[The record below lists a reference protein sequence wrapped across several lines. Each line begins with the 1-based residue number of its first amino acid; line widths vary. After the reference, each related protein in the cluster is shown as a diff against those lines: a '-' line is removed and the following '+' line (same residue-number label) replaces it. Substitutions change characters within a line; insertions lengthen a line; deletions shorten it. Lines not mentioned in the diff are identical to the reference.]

1 MSSPGEAAKRGGARL
16 WNMNPISHGTASAR
30 HPLSTTGRV
39 TPQPPGRTPHKAPQ
53 APLRGPGGED
63 PPPEA
68 REAPRGRPPAREA
81 DDASAVTALYE
92 AHALGMIRLAHIMLG
107 DRQSAEDVVQEAFCG
122 LYRRWSRLA
131 DPGSAV
137 HYVRSAVLNQCRSVL
152 RRRTTSQAPRVV
164 TSHPESVRSAE
175 AAVLTREER
184 DEIMRAVRQL
194 PPRQREALVL
204 RFYLDLS
211 AEETATTM
219 GISPSSVRSATHR
232 ALASLGR
239 MLQEQS

>member
-1 MSSPGEAAKRGGARL
+1 MKPNPHGPAAV
-16 WNMNPISHGTASAR
+16 GTASAPAAAR
-30 HPLSTTGRV
+30 PVVG
-39 TPQPPGRTPHKAPQ
+39 A
-53 APLRGPGGED
+53 AAGPVVGAAAGASSGSA
-63 PPPEA
+63 EA
-68 REAPRGRPPAREA
+68 
-81 DDASAVTALYE
+81 AVTALYE

-107 DRQSAEDVVQEAFCG
+107 DRQSAEDVVQEAFYG
-122 LYRRWSRLA
+122 LYRRWSHLA
-131 DPGSAV
+131 DTGSAV
-137 HYVRSAVLNQCRSVL
+137 HYVRSAVLNHCRSVL
-152 RRRTTSQAPRVV
+152 RRRTTSRAPQQV

-184 DEIMRAVRQL
+184 DEIMRAVRRL

-211 AEETATTM
+211 AEETAITM

-239 MLQEQS
+239 LLQEQS

>member
-1 MSSPGEAAKRGGARL
+1 
-16 WNMNPISHGTASAR
+16 MNPHPHGPAAVGTAGAPAAAR
-30 HPLSTTGRV
+30 PVVSTTGAGPAV
-39 TPQPPGRTPHKAPQ
+39 TAEG
-53 APLRGPGGED
+53 
-63 PPPEA
+63 
-68 REAPRGRPPAREA
+68 
-81 DDASAVTALYE
+81 AVTALYE
-92 AHALGMIRLAHIMLG
+92 KHALGMIRLAHIMLG

-122 LYRRWSRLA
+122 LYRRWSHLA

-137 HYVRSAVLNQCRSVL
+137 HYARSAVLNQCRSVL
-152 RRRTTSQAPRVV
+152 RRRAASQAPRQAA
-164 TSHPESVRSAE
+164 SNPESVRSAE
-175 AAVLTREER
+175 SAVLTREER

>member
-1 MSSPGEAAKRGGARL
+1 MRAARRGRWQRRRDDHGRLPDCAMMPGEAAKGRAARL
-16 WNMNPISHGTASAR
+16 WVMEFNLTESAAPGSAAQAS
-30 HPLSTTGRV
+30 
-39 TPQPPGRTPHKAPQ
+39 PGR
-53 APLRGPGGED
+53 PG
-63 PPPEA
+63 A
-68 REAPRGRPPAREA
+68 AAA
-81 DDASAVTALYE
+81 DGAVTRLYE

-122 LYRRWSRLA
+122 LYRRWSHLS

-137 HYVRSAVLNQCRSVL
+137 HYVRSAVLNRCRSVL
-152 RRRTTSQAPRVV
+152 RRRTVSYATRGLAGPAE
-164 TSHPESVRSAE
+164 PALSAE
-175 AAVLTREER
+175 SAVLTREER
-184 DEIMRAVRQL
+184 DEIMRALRRL

-204 RFYLDLS
+204 RYYLDLS